1 MNDTMTLEEAIMHC
15 QEKSCGKSE
24 CALEHKQ
31 LAEWLRELQYRRNI
45 WKDPSQKPK
54 VGETVLI
61 QLDGCQMYIGEY
73 FLDEEDEKLEGVL
86 EEPSRGWWNS
96 WKDVEKWAY
105 PKDVFPFSS
114 DETIELFDYSDGE
127 SKRSSGG
134 NRELESHKAW
144 EASLLIADRLR

>member
-1 MNDTMTLEEAIMHC
+1 MMTLEEAIMHC

-31 LAEWLRELQYRRNI
+31 LAEWLKELQYRRNI

-54 VGETVLI
+54 VGEIVLI
-61 QLDGCQMYIGEY
+61 QIDGSQMYIGE
-73 FLDEEDEKLEGVL
+73 FFFNKNGNLEGVL

-96 WKDVEKWAY
+96 WKHVEKWAY
-105 PKDVFPFSS
+105 PKDVFPFSGGS
-114 DETIELFDYSDGE
+114 TIKLLDYSDGK
-127 SKRSSGG
+127 SKISSGG